1 MVSSRTLRVND
12 DLPMVHDD
20 KRTLAWF
27 HSGRLELLFGIERVR
42 VRVFLYFTT
51 FTSHSFDI
59 LFLTDQMKG
68 FVSIFQLLGRYVR
81 RISVVFYRNFT
92 RRDNQ
97 HVRFSLHKQPVS
109 LQILRN
115 FVVHKPHTRKTCLAE
130 PLRRIIEPL
139 RRNIEPHCGIIEP
152 LRRNVEHHCEV
163 IEPIQRNI
171 WLHCGT
177 IEPLRRKV
185 EHFSSKAKKT
195 CANIESLCGI
205 NKSFSVNQRLA
216 LQGESAGETSCQNT
230 ARKSFSDRE
239 SIDVKAMV
247 NHYEN
252 SREIIIPRNCHMIDR
267 SSNERSITVYTD
279 RQKNL

>member
-1 MVSSRTLRVND
+1 MVVLR
-12 DLPMVHDD
+12 
-20 KRTLAWF
+20 R
-27 HSGRLELLFGIERVR
+27 ELLFGIERVR
-42 VRVFLYFTT
+42 EVSLHFTT

-68 FVSIFQLLGRYVR
+68 FVSIFQLLGWYVR
-81 RISVVFYRNFT
+81 RISVLFHRNFT

-97 HVRFSLHKQPVS
+97 HVRFSLHKQPVR

-115 FVVHKPHTRKTCLAE
+115 FVVHKPHMRKTCLSE

-139 RRNIEPHCGIIEP
+139 WRNIEPHCEI
-152 LRRNVEHHCEV
+152 

-171 WLHCGT
+171 WPHCGT

-195 CANIESLCGI
+195 CANIESFCGI
-205 NKSFSVNQRLA
+205 NKSLSVNQRPA
-216 LQGESAGETSCQNT
+216 LQGESARETSCQNT

-239 SIDVKAMV
+239 TIDVKAVV

-252 SREIIIPRNCHMIDR
+252 SHEIIIPRNR
-267 SSNERSITVYTD
+267 LVSNCVDTKEESRVSGE
-279 RQKNL
+279 

>member
-27 HSGRLELLFGIERVR
+27 YSHRRELLFGIERVR

-51 FTSHSFDI
+51 FTSHSLHI

-81 RISVVFYRNFT
+81 RISVVFHRNFT

-97 HVRFSLHKQPVS
+97 HVRFSLQKQPVR
-109 LQILRN
+109 LQVLRN
-115 FVVHKPHTRKTCLAE
+115 FVVHKPHTRKTCLTE

-139 RRNIEPHCGIIEP
+139 RSNIKPHCEI
-152 LRRNVEHHCEV
+152 

-171 WLHCGT
+171 WPHCGT
-177 IEPLRRKV
+177 IEPLRRKI

-195 CANIESLCGI
+195 CANIESLCRI
-205 NKSFSVNQRLA
+205 KKYFSVNQRPA
-216 LQGESAGETSCQNT
+216 LQGESASETSCQNT

-239 SIDVKAMV
+239 SIDVKAVV

-252 SREIIIPRNCHMIDR
+252 SHEIIIPRNCHMIDR
-267 SSNERSITVYTD
+267 SSN
-279 RQKNL
+279 

>member
-27 HSGRLELLFGIERVR
+27 YSGRLELPFGIERVR

-97 HVRFSLHKQPVS
+97 HVRFSLHKQPVR

-152 LRRNVEHHCEV
+152 VRRNVEHHCEV
-163 IEPIQRNI
+163 ISLFRGIFGPIVGQLN
-171 WLHCGT
+171 LFGGKLST
-177 IEPLRRKV
+177 
-185 EHFSSKAKKT
+185 
-195 CANIESLCGI
+195 
-205 NKSFSVNQRLA
+205 LA
-216 LQGESAGETSCQNT
+216 
-230 ARKSFSDRE
+230 R
-239 SIDVKAMV
+239 
-247 NHYEN
+247 
-252 SREIIIPRNCHMIDR
+252 
-267 SSNERSITVYTD
+267 
-279 RQKNL
+279 RQKKHVRILSPFAE

>member
-27 HSGRLELLFGIERVR
+27 YSDKRELLFGIERVR
-42 VRVFLYFTT
+42 VRVFLYFKT
-51 FTSHSFDI
+51 FTSHSFHI
-59 LFLTDQMKG
+59 LFLTEQMKG

-81 RISVVFYRNFT
+81 RISVVFHRNFT

-97 HVRFSLHKQPVS
+97 HVRFSLHKQPVH

-115 FVVHKPHTRKTCLAE
+115 FVVHKPHTRKTCLTE

-139 RRNIEPHCGIIEP
+139 RLNIEPHCGIIEP
-152 LRRNVEHHCEV
+152 LRRNVEHQCEI

-177 IEPLRRKV
+177 IEPLRRKI

-205 NKSFSVNQRLA
+205 NKSFSVNQRPA
-216 LQGESAGETSCQNT
+216 LQGESARETSCQNT

-239 SIDVKAMV
+239 SIDVKAVV

-252 SREIIIPRNCHMIDR
+252 SHEIIIPHDRHMIDR
-267 SSNERSITVYTD
+267 SSN
-279 RQKNL
+279 

>member
-27 HSGRLELLFGIERVR
+27 YSDRLELLFGIERVR

-51 FTSHSFDI
+51 FTSHSFHI

-68 FVSIFQLLGRYVR
+68 FVSTFQPLGRYAR
-81 RISVVFYRNFT
+81 RISVVFHRNFT

-97 HVRFSLHKQPVS
+97 HVRFSLHKQPVR

-115 FVVHKPHTRKTCLAE
+115 FVVHKPHKRKTCLTE
-130 PLRRIIEPL
+130 PLLRIIEPL
-139 RRNIEPHCGIIEP
+139 RKNIEPLCRIIEP

-163 IEPIQRNI
+163 IEPIQRKI
-171 WLHCGT
+171 WPHCGT
-177 IEPLRRKV
+177 LNLFGGKLSTLARRQK
-185 EHFSSKAKKT
+185 KKT

-216 LQGESAGETSCQNT
+216 LQREIACETSCQNT

-239 SIDVKAMV
+239 SIDVKAVV

-252 SREIIIPRNCHMIDR
+252 SHEIIIPRNCHMIVVQTSDQLQC
-267 SSNERSITVYTD
+267 TD
-279 RQKNL
+279 

>member
-97 HVRFSLHKQPVS
+97 HVRFSLRKQPVS

-279 RQKNL
+279 CQKNL